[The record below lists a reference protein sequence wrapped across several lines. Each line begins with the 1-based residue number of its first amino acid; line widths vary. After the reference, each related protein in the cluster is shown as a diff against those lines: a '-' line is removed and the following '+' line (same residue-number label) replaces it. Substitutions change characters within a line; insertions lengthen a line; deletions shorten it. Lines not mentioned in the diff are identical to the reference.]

1 MTNPR
6 WLAARERRAWL
17 SYLSMAQLLQEA
29 LDRQLQRDSDM
40 PHAYYMLLAMLS
52 DADGHALRMTEL
64 AERTTSSQSRV
75 SHAVARLEQSG
86 WVRREACASDKR
98 GTIAALTEAG
108 YGALTAA
115 APGHVEAVRQNLF
128 DALSPEQVDQLIG
141 ICDAVLGK
149 LDPDGSVRKARR
161 VQE

>member
-6 WLAARERRAWL
+6 WLDARERRAWL
-17 SYLSMAQLLQEA
+17 SYLSVAQLLQDS

-52 DADGHALRMTEL
+52 DAPNHSLRMTEL
-64 AERTTSSQSRV
+64 AERTNSSQSRV
-75 SHAVARLEQSG
+75 SHAVARLEQCG
-86 WVRREACASDKR
+86 WVRREACPSDKR
-98 GTIAALTEAG
+98 GTVAVLTDAG
-108 YGALTAA
+108 YKTLAAA
-115 APGHVEAVRQNLF
+115 APGHVEAVRQSLF

-149 LDPDGSVRKARR
+149 LDPDGTVRKARR
-161 VQE
+161 VDG